1 MAPEPPRLIDLHVD
15 WLLQYATE
23 TTLYDPGRYRRVAG
37 RLGQAEGYLQATAAA
52 ILSCYRDAEDWAT
65 QPDPWAALGSLM
77 ARIEAEFAGRLL
89 IGPEDWSRWGDD
101 PAGLCWAL
109 IGVEGFDALVRT
121 PADLD
126 RLPALFE
133 RGVRLFQPVYSA
145 ANLLGGSS
153 APGDGRGLTDLGR
166 AFLQTLH
173 DLGADAGPRP
183 IFDLAHLN
191 PTAAGDAL
199 AWFEAD
205 ADRAR
210 RVAPAYSHGALR
222 HDGCATPRAIT
233 PENLGRLRALG
244 GVVGLS
250 VGASFYASAAAFR
263 AGIEAV
269 AAVPFR
275 GRPGYEGIAVG
286 SDFLGVNAV
295 APGLANAPEVGAW
308 LAANFDPTTAAALIA
323 GNARRLLA
331 RAVGVDCPG
340 AGPRV

>member
-1 MAPEPPRLIDLHVD
+1 MPHEPPRLIDLHTD

-23 TTLYDPGRYRRVAG
+23 TTLYDPDQYRRVEG
-37 RLGQAEGYLQATAAA
+37 RLGQAEGYLQATGAAV
-52 ILSCYRDAEDWAT
+52 LSCYRDADDWAK
-65 QPDPWAALGSLM
+65 QPDPWAALASLI

-89 IGPEDWSRWGDD
+89 IGPGDWSRFEDD
-101 PAGLCWAL
+101 PEGLCWAM
-109 IGVEGFDALVRT
+109 IGVEGFDALIRS

-126 RLPALFE
+126 RLPGLFE

-153 APGDGRGLTDLGR
+153 AIGDDRGLTDLGR
-166 AFLQTLH
+166 AFLGRLH

-191 PTAAGDAL
+191 PPAAGDAL

-210 RVAPAYSHGALR
+210 RVLPVYSHGAVW
-222 HDGCATPRAIT
+222 HEGFATPRAIT
-233 PENLGRLRALG
+233 FENLRRLRALG
-244 GVVGLS
+244 GLAGLS
-250 VGASFYASAAAFR
+250 VGASFYASPAEFR
-263 AGIEAV
+263 AGIEAA
-269 AAVPFR
+269 AAVPFL
-275 GRPGYEGIAVG
+275 GRPGFEGIAIG
-286 SDFLGVNAV
+286 TDFMGVNAV
-295 APGLANAPEVGAW
+295 APGLGNAPEVVAW
-308 LAANFDPTTAAALIA
+308 LASAFEPEIAHALIE
-323 GNARRLLA
+323 GNARGLLA